1 MDDGLNMVLTF
12 AYAGLLVS
20 VAMAMIRLVIGPT
33 LADRVV
39 ALDLIAFITV
49 GFIAVFTLES
59 GQEPLL
65 DIAITLGLVA
75 FLGTIVFARLIVR
88 RIGEEK

>member
-1 MDDGLNMVLTF
+1 MDDGLNMALTF